1 MSESF
6 TPLERNIL
14 QAKGIT
20 AAQMDTLANAGV
32 SAKADFATIG
42 DAATLAQLLPG
53 LGADVAGAVME
64 WAIGPAG
71 RGSGEGPA
79 GQTRVVVDTAD
90 VISCVHCGAKQP
102 KDYRS
107 GDLCPSC
114 GKQAEPIL
122 ACYWC
127 GASGPGKFCRRCGA
141 SFVPT
146 AELDLALL
154 LKREGLAK
162 DAIPL
167 QLAGM
172 NAAEKDD
179 LWGRVRRS
187 RS

>member
-14 QAKGIT
+14 LAKGIT

-90 VISCVHCGAKQP
+90 VVSCVHCGAKQP

-114 GKQAEPIL
+114 GKPSRI
-122 ACYWC
+122 
-127 GASGPGKFCRRCGA
+127 GH
-141 SFVPT
+141 
-146 AELDLALL
+146 
-154 LKREGLAK
+154 
-162 DAIPL
+162 
-167 QLAGM
+167 
-172 NAAEKDD
+172 
-179 LWGRVRRS
+179 RRS
-187 RS
+187 DADDNGKTHSVRICKRCNGDI

>member
-14 QAKGIT
+14 LAKGIT
-20 AAQMDTLANAGV
+20 ASQLDILVAAGV
-32 SAKADFATIG
+32 SAKSDFATVG

-53 LGADVAGAVME
+53 LGADIAGTIME
-64 WAIGPAG
+64 WAIGPAATATG
-71 RGSGEGPA
+71 GSTTGEA
-79 GQTRVVVDTAD
+79 RVLVDTAD
-90 VISCVHCGAKQP
+90 IVNCIHCGAEQP

-107 GDLCPSC
+107 GDLCPAC

-167 QLAGM
+167 QLAGLS
-172 NAAEKDD
+172 AAEKDD

-187 RS
+187 RG